1 MKRLTALGATA
12 GAFVAA
18 GVAAKVLDGRRQDTV
33 RRQLE
38 STVRFGTVHS
48 PARTVVATDGTAIN
62 VEVDEAEGRRRRG
75 TQPTIVFV
83 HGWVCTL
90 DSWHFQRLA
99 LRGRYRM
106 VFMDHRSHGGSG
118 RSRADNSSLA
128 DLADDLRRVI
138 EECAPDGPVVLVG
151 HSMGGMTIMELA
163 GLAPDLFGDTVVGA
177 MLVGTSSGRLIAKA
191 PGIVKLAPLLRAAS
205 PALDWGRGFNSRSLM
220 RRWAVGPDAADVYV
234 DMSDQMIREA
244 RTHVLLDFYPNF
256 VTLDTTAGLKDL
268 GRVPTV
274 VVGGT
279 KDMLTP
285 FKHARRL
292 AEDIPGA
299 TLVAVEGAGHMVMFE
314 AHERVTA
321 ALEALLERI

>member
-1 MKRLTALGATA
+1 MNRLTALGATA

-18 GVAAKVLDGRRQDTV
+18 GVTAKVLDDRRHAS
-33 RRQLE
+33 RRRELE
-38 STVRFGTVHS
+38 ESVRFGTVHS
-48 PARTVVATDGTAIN
+48 PARTVVADDGTAIN
-62 VEVDEAEGRRRRG
+62 VEVDEPSRRG
-75 TQPTIVFV
+75 AKGPTIVFV

-99 LRGRYRM
+99 LRGRHRM
-106 VFMDHRSHGGSG
+106 VLMDHRSHGGSG

-128 DLADDLRRVI
+128 DLAGDLLRVI
-138 EECAPDGPVVLVG
+138 EECVPDGPVVLVG

-163 GLAPDLFGDTVVGA
+163 GLRPDLFGTKVVGA
-177 MLVGTSSGRLIAKA
+177 MLIGTSSGKLIGKA

-220 RRWAVGPDAADVYV
+220 KRWAVGPRAADVYV
-234 DMSDQMIREA
+234 DMSDEMIRRA

-256 VTLDTTAGLKDL
+256 VSLDTTKGLADL

-279 KDMLTP
+279 ADLLTP
-285 FKHARRL
+285 FKHSRRL
-292 AEDIPGA
+292 AEAIPGA

-314 AHERVTA
+314 EHERVTQ
-321 ALEALLERI
+321 ALVALLERVG